1 MEQYKILYAP
11 QSGREAEA
19 VEAESLLETGEWVV
33 FYTPGGGSNRVLNVH
48 EEEVLRV
55 ERG

>member
-11 QSGREAEA
+11 QSGRETEA
-19 VEAESLLETGEWVV
+19 VEAESLLETGQWVV
-33 FYTPGGGSNRVLNVH
+33 FYTPGGGSNRVLNIQ